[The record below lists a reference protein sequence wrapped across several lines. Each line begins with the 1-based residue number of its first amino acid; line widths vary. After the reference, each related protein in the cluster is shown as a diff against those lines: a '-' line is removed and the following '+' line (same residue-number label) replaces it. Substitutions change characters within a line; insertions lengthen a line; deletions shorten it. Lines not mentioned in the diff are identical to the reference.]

1 MLHNDMQEE
10 LRAGESIEVDAQR
23 SPSLYKLKLLLLALL
38 GYAYIFFVLIALL
51 LVVALLLWSIL
62 LGKGLNSFVI
72 QLEIALIVLMSI
84 LVRSLWVQ
92 LPAPQGLTLVKDQA
106 PELFEAV
113 HEIRRAVD
121 GPPVDKVL
129 LTEEFNA
136 SVVPIPRLGLFGWP
150 RNYLLIGLPLMHTL
164 SPAQFRAVLAHE
176 LGHLAG
182 AHGHFSSWIYRIR
195 STWFQLMW
203 RLEGRRQWGSLLF
216 NRFFRWYV
224 PFFSTYSFVLAR
236 RHEYEADLCAAK
248 TATAQTTAEAL
259 MRCAVF
265 HSFLNEKFWREIHE
279 LVRSQSSPPAVY
291 TEMPR
296 SLRDVQADDAQRWL
310 EQALAMDTS
319 GNDSHPSLKDRLA
332 ALGQESRLPAQ
343 IVESAA
349 DFYLA
354 DALDALTEQLNNTY
368 QARLGADWLEDHQDL
383 QSARQELHELNLRA
397 TQSDLTADE
406 AYRRAC
412 LIEELENSES
422 ALPSYREVLQI
433 NADHAAAHFAIG
445 KILLSENQDE
455 GIRFLERA
463 MNLNEDYVYSGS
475 HYLHYYLTHK
485 RDTVDSDD
493 VIAAQR
499 YLRRAAKQSQI
510 RENAQAERSQV
521 SFLDHFV
528 SHDLSDEEIEN
539 LRRELAKDARVR
551 EAYLV
556 RKEVEYLP
564 EKPLYALGVVVDRP
578 WYQQLRRDLSFTR
591 QFAYELDTRQFA
603 SELKT
608 PLELYSF
615 ELDNQN
621 KRLKTIIR
629 NVSNS
634 LIYQRS

>member
-10 LRAGESIEVDAQR
+10 LLRTDESIEVEAQR
-23 SPSLYKLKLLLLALL
+23 NPRLYKLKLLLLALL
-38 GYAYIFFVLIALL
+38 GYTYIFFVLIALL

-62 LGKGLNSFVI
+62 LGAGLNSFVV
-72 QLEIALIVLMSI
+72 QLEIAFIILISI

-92 LPAPQGLTLVKDQA
+92 LPAPEGLTLVKDQTPA
-106 PELFEAV
+106 LFEAL

-121 GPPVDKVL
+121 GPSVDKIL

-150 RNYLLIGLPLMHTL
+150 RNYLLIGLPLMHAL

-176 LGHLAG
+176 FGHLAS

-203 RLEGRRQWGSLLF
+203 RLEGRRQWALLLF

-224 PFFSTYSFVLAR
+224 PFFSTYSFVLVR

-248 TATAQTTAEAL
+248 TATAKTTAEAL
-259 MRCAVF
+259 MRCAIF
-265 HSFLNEKFWREIHE
+265 HSFLNEKFWRELHE
-279 LVRSQSSPPAVY
+279 RVRSQSAPPAPY

-296 SLRDVQADDAQRWL
+296 SLRDVQPDEAQRWL
-310 EQALAMDTS
+310 ELTLATDRS

-332 ALGQESRLPAQ
+332 ALGQESQLPAQ

-354 DALDALTEQLNNTY
+354 DALDGLTEQLNNAY
-368 QARLGADWLEDHQDL
+368 QARVSADWLENHQDI
-383 QSARQELHELNLRA
+383 QSACQELDKLNQRA

-412 LIEELENSES
+412 LIEDLENSES
-422 ALPSYREVLQI
+422 ALPSYRQVLQI
-433 NADHAAAHFAIG
+433 NADHAATHYAIG
-445 KILLSENQDE
+445 RILLSKNQDE
-455 GIRFLERA
+455 GISFLERA
-463 MNLNEDYVYSGS
+463 MDLNEDYVYSGAN
-475 HYLHYYLTHK
+475 YLHFYLTHK

-499 YLRRAAKQSQI
+499 YLRRAATQLQT
-510 RENAQAERSQV
+510 RENAKAERSQV

-528 SHDLSDEEIEN
+528 SHDLSDEEIEP
-539 LRRELAKDARVR
+539 LRRELAKDASVR

-556 RKEVEYLP
+556 RKEVEYQP

-578 WYQQLRRDLSFTR
+578 WYKQLRSDWSFTR
-591 QFAYELDTRQFA
+591 QFTYKLE
-603 SELKT
+603 T

-615 ELDNQN
+615 ELDNSN
-621 KRLKTIIR
+621 KKLKTIMR
-629 NVSNS
+629 HVGNS